1 MHIEELMKLAVD
13 HVRTVDH
20 DGPVIAVYTS
30 LDDYETRC
38 IVGREPSGYRI
49 LHREIEKDPNRS
61 DFTLVREA
69 KIDYFHTMDNTWTS
83 NNLLFLDIEYDPEHR
98 EFYT

>member
-20 DGPVIAVYTS
+20 DGPVIAVYTVVGDS
-30 LDDYETRC
+30 TAC

-49 LHREIEKDPNRS
+49 LHREIEDTRDAIQS
-61 DFTLVREA
+61 A
-69 KIDYFHTMDNTWTS
+69 KLDYFQTMDNTWTS
-83 NNLLFLDIEYDPEHR
+83 NNLLFLDIEYDPDHR